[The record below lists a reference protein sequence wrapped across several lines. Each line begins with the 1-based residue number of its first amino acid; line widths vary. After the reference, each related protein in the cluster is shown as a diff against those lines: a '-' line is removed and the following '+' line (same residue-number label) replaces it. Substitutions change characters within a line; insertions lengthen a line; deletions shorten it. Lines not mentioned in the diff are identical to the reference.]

1 MWACRERIFQ
11 AKKTASAKV
20 LRQERLT
27 CSGNSKAAR
36 VTGVSEREQPH
47 GAGLQDLPTAL
58 AFKLGEIKSFAW
70 MWGLDWLISED
81 PSGCC
86 VERGLHR
93 GQGEKQMQ

>member
-1 MWACRERIFQ
+1 MWARKGRIFQ

-27 CSGNSKAAR
+27 RSGNSKEAR

-58 AFKLGEIKSFAW
+58 AFKLGEIKRIARTR
-70 MWGLDWLISED
+70 GLDWLVLED

-86 VERGLHR
+86 VERGLDG
-93 GQGEKQMQ
+93 GQGEKQVQ